1 MQELL
6 LTALWSPLLQA
17 QGDREHLLFN
27 QLARST
33 LCPSCAGSWEG
44 EGQGHQPR
52 SPPTRSSQCGLQ
64 ETSLSGCCHPPP
76 SRVGTRGWIAAPCT
90 PTHRS
95 STCPTNQM
103 QKITT
108 TRCRPPSSQVPVSR
122 CNPRGTAGRPR
133 PEAPTVTLALG
144 LPLWSFTS
152 LFLPTLTP
160 SRHNRPQDTP
170 SLKTALLAC
179 HHPSHHRPTS
189 CSPSRKL
196 PQGWAVVM
204 ATTHRPFTP
213 RPKNCSS
220 RQLKLATSPQRAA
233 TRQTQE
239 LTLLLVQSSSQ
250 LPLTVPHLPH
260 CPPLASM
267 TPCPEYVL
275 SRWPSFGGSLAPE
288 HLWVSWTLLCAQSSS
303 CRLQPTPSIS

>member
-1 MQELL
+1 M
-6 LTALWSPLLQA
+6 
-17 QGDREHLLFN
+17 FN

-95 STCPTNQM
+95 STFPTNQM
-103 QKITT
+103 QKITM
-108 TRCRPPSSQVPVSR
+108 TRCRPPSSQVPLSR
-122 CNPRGTAGRPR
+122 CNPRWTAGRPR

-144 LPLWSFTS
+144 FPLWNFTS

-170 SLKTALLAC
+170 SLKTALLARR
-179 HHPSHHRPTS
+179 HPSHHRPTS

-213 RPKNCSS
+213 RPKTTGLFIPSAEIGHQSPKSS
-220 RQLKLATSPQRAA
+220 NSSDARADSA
-233 TRQTQE
+233 PRP
-239 LTLLLVQSSSQ
+239 VQ
-250 LPLTVPHLPH
+250 LPAAPD
-260 CPPLASM
+260 CPPPA
-267 TPCPEYVL
+267 TL
-275 SRWPSFGGSLAPE
+275 SSPGFHDPMS
-288 HLWVSWTLLCAQSSS
+288 
-303 CRLQPTPSIS
+303 